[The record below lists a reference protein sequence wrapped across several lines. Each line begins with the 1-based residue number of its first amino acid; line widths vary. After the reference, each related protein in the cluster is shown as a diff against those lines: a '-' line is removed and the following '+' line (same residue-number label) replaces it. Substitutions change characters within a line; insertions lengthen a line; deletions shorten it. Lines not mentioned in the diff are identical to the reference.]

1 MRLAVSLVTLLL
13 VLSPVAFAQSANS
26 ASDRSGVQQ
35 VSVSPGES
43 TITGCLAGHPDEYRL
58 TESDGTMHLLM
69 GPNDVLAKYV
79 GRTVQLIGYRDNNR
93 DASASSD
100 EGTAHGMRFF
110 QVENIVPQSG
120 TCK

>member
-1 MRLAVSLVTLLL
+1 MRHAVSLVTLLL
-13 VLSPVAFAQSANS
+13 VLSAIAFGQSANS
-26 ASDRSGVQQ
+26 AGDRAGVQQ

-58 TESDGTMHLLM
+58 TENNGTMHLLI
-69 GPNDVLAKYV
+69 GPNALAKYV
-79 GRTVQLIGYRDNNR
+79 GQMVQLTGYRDNNR

-110 QVENIVPQSG
+110 QVEDIVPESG
-120 TCK
+120 KCK